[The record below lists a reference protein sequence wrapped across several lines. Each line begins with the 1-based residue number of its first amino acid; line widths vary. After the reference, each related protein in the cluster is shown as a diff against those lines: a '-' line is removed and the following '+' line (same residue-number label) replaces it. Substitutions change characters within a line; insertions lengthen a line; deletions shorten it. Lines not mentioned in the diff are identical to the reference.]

1 MLDPLNGTFL
11 CVKGKSRSKV
21 KFSRHP
27 ISDPPY
33 QLHVR
38 PRRLAGHVHAPN
50 QGQEIGILRPCKQLV
65 CPYFFLLYYLR
76 LSFIF
81 LTYHKNILFLP
92 LYMLFDMK
100 MLYIVILREA
110 ENHRFGWIL
119 WVFPN
124 SENRAI
130 SYLLSQSWEFVC
142 VKRSWSCLI
151 IAPLTPSRHPRSH
164 FWGRHIHH

>member
-1 MLDPLNGTFL
+1 MFVWIILNSKVLDPLNGTFL

-65 CPYFFLLYYLR
+65 CPHFFSLLFKTFFYIPYVPQKYIVSPSIYAFCYEKVVYSNSAGSR
-76 LSFIF
+76 EPRIWMNSLSFS
-81 LTYHKNILFLP
+81 KQR
-92 LYMLFDMK
+92 K
-100 MLYIVILREA
+100 Q
-110 ENHRFGWIL
+110 
-119 WVFPN
+119 
-124 SENRAI
+124 
-130 SYLLSQSWEFVC
+130 SYKLSLQPVMRVC
-142 VKRSWSCLI
+142 VC
-151 IAPLTPSRHPRSH
+151 
-164 FWGRHIHH
+164 